1 MAKLTKMDKPND
13 KCTLCGINLWVETDG
28 EPDPKK
34 AMPCGIDR
42 TQITGSADGAGK
54 RCPYETE
61 GEQSRN
67 FVTRKT
73 EKAGEGQIWYEGGMT
88 L

>member
-1 MAKLTKMDKPND
+1 MAKLTKIDGTKG
-13 KCTLCGINLWVETDG
+13 KCSLCGINLWEETG
-28 EPDPKK
+28 GKPDPKK

-42 TQITGSADGAGK
+42 TKIKGSADGAGK

-61 GEQSRN
+61 AQQDADFAN
-67 FVTRKT
+67 RKT
-73 EKAGEGQIWYEGGMT
+73 EKGGEGQIWYEGGLT